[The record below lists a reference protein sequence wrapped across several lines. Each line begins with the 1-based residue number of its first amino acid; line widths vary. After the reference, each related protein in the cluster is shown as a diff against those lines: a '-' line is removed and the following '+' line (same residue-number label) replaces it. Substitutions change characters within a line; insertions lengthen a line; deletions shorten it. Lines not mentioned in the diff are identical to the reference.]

1 MECELPSHSSLW
13 ANLSDESRLTLQL
26 RQLQLPNDLA
36 HLPLPFFDQR
46 DNRKLQTQFVYA
58 AGADATTLKAAG
70 IVAAWLGKQA
80 GYRGT
85 SFTAQIDQLPAG
97 HGIVFATNAQRPP
110 ALRHLPAVDVPTL
123 QLVDHPGVPSAKL
136 LLVLGK
142 DSAQLETAAQALAV
156 GRAAFSGDTV
166 TVKTLELPA
175 LRKPYDAPNWIATD
189 RPVRIAEL
197 ARDPGSC
204 SCAAMRSTMQ

>member
-1 MECELPSHSSLW
+1 VGQSQRRKPPDVAAAPASCPTIWPTCPCPS
-13 ANLSDESRLTLQL
+13 
-26 RQLQLPNDLA
+26 
-36 HLPLPFFDQR
+36 DQR

-166 TVKTLELPA
+166 TSRRWSCPPCASPTMPRTGSPPTGRCALPSWPA
-175 LRKPYDAPNWIATD
+175 I
-189 RPVRIAEL
+189 
-197 ARDPGSC
+197 PGSC
-204 SCAAMRSTMQ
+204 SCAAMRSTMR